1 MDPQIQS
8 LVHLQVLDARLAEL
22 RNGLQALPAQIAAL
36 DTRVNAARQQIASA
50 KEALTTSLKDR
61 KKYEM
66 DVDSWKEKARKYR
79 DQSFEVK
86 TNEAYKALQHEIQH
100 AETQVA
106 QAEDRLL
113 ERMVAGEEY
122 ERQVKAAERSLNV
135 VESEAQAERKKIQ
148 AEQASLQQELQ
159 AKESERQGIA
169 SGVPAELLNRYE
181 RIAARRHGIGLAE
194 VRDESCRVCG
204 MRIPPHVF
212 QELRR
217 NGGAEIF
224 QCESCNRILYYVEPA
239 AGARPE
245 SEPKASAAGIS
256 FNDA

>member
-1 MDPQIQS
+1 MDPQIQR
-8 LVHLQVLDARLAEL
+8 LVHLQALDARLAEL
-22 RNGLQALPAQIAAL
+22 RSRLQAIPAQIAAAEA
-36 DTRVNAARQQIASA
+36 RVNAARQQIAAA
-50 KEALTTSLKDR
+50 KEALTASLKDR

-122 ERQVKAAERSLNV
+122 ERQVKTAERSVVV
-135 VESEAQAERKKIQ
+135 VESEAQAERQKIQ
-148 AEQASLQQELQ
+148 AEQAALQQELQ
-159 AKESERQGIA
+159 AKESERREIA
-169 SGVPAELLNRYE
+169 SEIPEDLLNTYE

-204 MRIPPHVF
+204 MRIPPHIF

-217 NGGAEIF
+217 SDSHEIYT
-224 QCESCNRILYYVEPA
+224 CESCGRILYYIEPPVA
-239 AGARPE
+239 ASPE
-245 SEPKASAAGIS
+245 AESRASAAGIS
-256 FNDA
+256 ANEA

>member
-1 MDPQIQS
+1 MDPQIQR
-8 LVHLQVLDARLAEL
+8 LVHLQVLDLRLAEL
-22 RNGLQALPAQIAAL
+22 RSRLQAIPAQLAAL
-36 DTRVNAARQQIASA
+36 DTGVSNARQQIATA
-50 KEALTTSLKDR
+50 KEALTASLKDR

-122 ERQVKAAERSLNV
+122 ERQVKAAEGSVKV
-135 VESEAQAERKKIQ
+135 VESEAQTERQKIQ
-148 AEQASLQQELQ
+148 TEQESLQQELQ
-159 AKESERQGIA
+159 TKEAERREIAAEISE
-169 SGVPAELLNRYE
+169 ELRDTYE
-181 RIAARRHGIGLAE
+181 RIATRRHGIGLAE
-194 VRDESCRVCG
+194 VRDEACRLCG
-204 MRIPPHVF
+204 VRIRPHVF

-217 NGGAEIF
+217 SDSHELF
-224 QCESCNRILYYVEPA
+224 QCESCTRILYYVEPPVA
-239 AGARPE
+239 ASPDA
-245 SEPKASAAGIS
+245 EPKASAAGIS
-256 FNDA
+256 ANEA